1 MLRRL
6 AAWVRYR
13 QELSRERSE
22 ARTRAYGSRL
32 RDRMTAAEWADFY
45 TEVDR
50 QRFSDVA
57 ASAAAEA
64 EADSIHSLTRV
75 NQIDTAELD
84 AALARSLS
92 AIRDQASISA
102 NEFAYTSRAFRHLY
116 VEDEEDLFGDGEDD
130 HADEILDEIHEM
142 SGDAVRFTP
151 ANSNW
156 TYHTRPVRGRT
167 YSGNTEFTINY
178 ETSSQELWE
187 RIQAETVRSGL
198 HSRPRYYP
206 QQRPRIP
213 VRPGALHAFDPDTE
227 VKVYE
232 QTEDEV
238 VPIETDIRPDW
249 DYRLPTDRPRF
260 TTSEDIW

>member
-1 MLRRL
+1 MFRRL

-13 QELSRERSE
+13 QELSRERSD
-22 ARTRAYGSRL
+22 ARTRAYGRRL
-32 RDRMTAAEWADFY
+32 RERMTAAEWADFY

-50 QRFSDVA
+50 QRLSDVA
-57 ASAAAEA
+57 ASAEAEA
-64 EADSIHSLTRV
+64 EADSIHPLTRV
-75 NQIDTAELD
+75 NRIDTADLD

-92 AIRDQASISA
+92 ALRDQASISA
-102 NEFAYTSRAFRHLY
+102 DEFAYTSRAFENLI
-116 VEDEEDLFGDGEDD
+116 EEDLS
-130 HADEILDEIHEM
+130 IDEIHEM

-151 ANSNW
+151 ANSNY
-156 TYHTRPVRGRT
+156 TYQSRPVRGRT

-178 ETSSQELWE
+178 ETSSQELWD
-187 RIQAETVRSGL
+187 RIQADNRRRVV

-206 QQRPRIP
+206 QQRPPRIP

-238 VPIETDIRPDW
+238 VEIETDIRPDW
-249 DYRLPTDRPRF
+249 NYRLPTDRPRF
-260 TTSEDIW
+260 IASEDIW

>member
-1 MLRRL
+1 MFRRL

-13 QELSRERSE
+13 QELSRERSD

-50 QRFSDVA
+50 QRLSNVA
-57 ASAAAEA
+57 ASAEAEA

-75 NQIDTAELD
+75 NRIDTAELD
-84 AALARSLS
+84 AALARSIS
-92 AIRDQASISA
+92 ALRDQASICA
-102 NEFAYTSRAFRHLY
+102 DEFAYTSRAF
-116 VEDEEDLFGDGEDD
+116 ETIIEEDLSMD
-130 HADEILDEIHEM
+130 HADEILDEIHEL
-142 SGDAVRFTP
+142 SRDAVRFTP
-151 ANSNW
+151 ANSNY
-156 TYHTRPVRGRT
+156 TYQSRPVRGRT
-167 YSGNTEFTINY
+167 YSGNAEFTINY

-187 RIQAETVRSGL
+187 RIQSDAVQRRVVS
-198 HSRPRYYP
+198 SRPSRYYP
-206 QQRPRIP
+206 QQRPPRIP

-238 VPIETDIRPDW
+238 VEIETDIRPDW

-260 TTSEDIW
+260 ITSEDIW